1 MKNKIWGLVTSGKV
15 KRAKK
20 IRRIEGGKNVK
31 RAFLSFFYRKRIRV
45 KRGLGGGSV
54 AENDRKISLKSYIVW
69 I

>member
-1 MKNKIWGLVTSGKV
+1 MKKKIHSWVLFNKIWRLVTSGKV

-45 KRGLGGGSV
+45 KRGLGGG
-54 AENDRKISLKSYIVW
+54 RKIKKDKRG
-69 I
+69 